1 MNARGACMAL
11 LHALTQCFS
20 FFGVWAKAV
29 EAKTIAM
36 STASALFTDF
46 VLVTSFSLLH
56 VLLFH
61 HPIGILA
68 DRAVRAH
75 ERLGGFRITL

>member
-1 MNARGACMAL
+1 MAL

-20 FFGVWAKAV
+20 FLGVWAKAV

-36 STASALFTDF
+36 SAASILFTDF
-46 VLVTSFSLLH
+46 VLVTFFSLLH

-61 HPIGILA
+61 HPFGILA
-68 DRAVRAH
+68 ERAVRAH
-75 ERLGGFRITL
+75 ESLGGFRVSL